1 MRKALPLLALLVTAF
16 LAPVHTEPRDVFH
29 VGVMRRDGV
38 LVPFA
43 AFDGK
48 RWRAEWRA
56 PARDLWIPITLTG
69 IPKGWWETSPPG
81 ADWQL
86 WTSAG
91 STSVHVTQPTWI
103 DAHCA
108 RQVAL
113 QTDYRSPERPPPP
126 KEQPYPKDGVAIAP
140 AHAVEPIQVAGA
152 RLDVIPPADLRAR
165 FNKAEQEVDRN
176 FGHPIARSVR
186 EPFDPVVEAIYAFGD
201 SRPAYYIESSRMYR
215 KLGDD
220 GCTAIAFGTGWFV
233 KEGEKIRWLDMAV
246 DLLQCNKYGASY
258 MLPLGAIRSGQ
269 RTFWI
274 VQYAGWDHE
283 RYVVVEVKEKR
294 VEAVVNVWGGGC

>member
-16 LAPVHTEPRDVFH
+16 LAPVSTEPRDAFH

-38 LVPFA
+38 LVPTA

-48 RWRAEWRA
+48 RWRSEWA
-56 PARDLWIPITLTG
+56 SPARDLWIPIKLTDV
-69 IPKGWWETSPPG
+69 PKAWWEISPPG

-91 STSVHVTQPTWI
+91 SSAVHVTQPTWV

-113 QTDYRSPERPPPP
+113 QTDYKSPEPLPPPT
-126 KEQPYPKDGVAIAP
+126 EQPYPKDGLAVAP
-140 AHAVEPIQVAGA
+140 ARVVEPIEIVTVKP
-152 RLDVIPPADLRAR
+152 DTIPLGELRAR
-165 FNKAEQEVDRN
+165 FNDAERDVDRN
-176 FGHPIARSVR
+176 FGHPLPRRVR
-186 EPFDPVVEAIYAFGD
+186 EPIDPVVEALYAFGD
-201 SRPAYYIESSRMYR
+201 APRAYYVESSRLYR

-220 GCTAIAFGTGWFV
+220 GCTAIGFGTGWFV
-233 KEGEKIRWLDMAV
+233 KDGEKIRWLDMAV
-246 DLLQCNKYGASY
+246 DLLDCNKYGASY
-258 MLPLGAIRSGQ
+258 MLPLGAIRSGG

-283 RYVVVEVKEKR
+283 RYVVVEVKQKR
-294 VEAVVNVWGGGC
+294 VEAVVNTWAGGC